1 MPASNTTVQFLGDW
15 HQTQSGA
22 IERSGRLK
30 VEYDMQRLPHCFTK
44 WRGAEFGN
52 IVAQIRFHPR
62 GEIVSGSVI
71 APVRDQ
77 ENPPGMVIGHVP
89 VPFEV
94 AVPSDATQAEIWFHN
109 FYQTSTRCD
118 AWDSRFGQNYWFDV
132 GGDPPRAPREP
143 VSYRSGAIAAA
154 DMVNVTRQEIV
165 KKNVFPQPA
174 TGSRAGTDLQTLA
187 SLTVWVRN
195 VAYVKNVWM
204 DLHVFD
210 GADARIHSETF
221 TLGYAG
227 SAGGEADLFAFDGRI
242 YQGTMATPGSVSPR
256 PEARSVQYRVYY
268 EVLGQVF
275 TDAIL
280 HQQDLSEDAVTR

>member
-1 MPASNTTVQFLGDW
+1 IRFLGDW
-15 HQTQSGA
+15 RETAEGA
-22 IERSGRLK
+22 LRRGAPLTIR
-30 VEYDMQRLPHCFTK
+30 YDPSRLPYCRQNWH
-44 WRGAEFGN
+44 GAEVWDIEAF
-52 IVAQIRFHPR
+52 IRVQPR
-62 GEIVSGSVI
+62 GEIVRGGGLK
-71 APVRDQ
+71 AGR
-77 ENPPGMVIGHVP
+77 EPPHGGMVVGLVP
-89 VPFEV
+89 APFVCSVP
-94 AVPSDATQAEIWFHN
+94 ADTTQLELWFHN
-109 FYQTSTRCD
+109 FYQISSRCD

-174 TGSRAGTDLQTLA
+174 TGPRAGTDLQTLA

-227 SAGGEADLFAFDGRI
+227 SAGGERGRFWV
-242 YQGTMATPGSVSPR
+242 GC
-256 PEARSVQYRVYY
+256 
-268 EVLGQVF
+268 
-275 TDAIL
+275 
-280 HQQDLSEDAVTR
+280 